1 MLLSLSAVGLHL
13 YNFSHTTH
21 PTSTTT
27 SAAATTMAFFRPA
40 MPPPHPT
47 AQPTETTTAE
57 KAVPPPATSKIA
69 SPGRS
74 TTITITV
81 RSKTTTISTEEEKQA
96 QPTSSEV
103 ASPTQSGSD
112 TSLGIKI
119 AGASSTQGLS
129 TSTTATSTTSQAS
142 ITPATTFGLGDG
154 KQLVHSGALTGTTIA
169 TDGSTFTHSATPASN
184 TVQSNN
190 SNHRLPKPVIIGIAA
205 SGCIALVSLM
215 AVIFWCSY
223 RDRHKRRKER
233 GSGSSADPGDREAGL
248 RSRMRQ
254 SSQVKRLKISHP
266 FTPIYDQPATVSVRD
281 LQNSAPWN
289 IPKSVASSSSQ
300 NVLLPTAPS
309 TSEAIS
315 PYGGYTT
322 SDNCAGN
329 NSPLTSN
336 IYQSPPALRIEQEQA
351 GVREFVREHLAPVSS
366 PQNQSRSLASSSN
379 AGQSSSAQRPQLT
392 VTGTPTVETTARE
405 SIWDDEVSIV
415 KPHIDMRMDA
425 YPSRSRVG
433 EEYGVKRPSLEQ
445 DRRGLSMLSDH
456 RHTNTWRNTALNTFS
471 VASSHPSLRVPERGD
486 WKQNDRGIRETMM
499 SDGEDIWG
507 EKGYDPRDDLPLK
520 REEIKGLRVS
530 TILANK
536 QWERARKLFSGESS

>member
-1 MLLSLSAVGLHL
+1 MLLSLSAVNLHL
-13 YNFSHTTH
+13 YNFGHTTH

-40 MPPPHPT
+40 VPPPHPT

-57 KAVPPPATSKIA
+57 KAVPPPATSKAA

-103 ASPTQSGSD
+103 ASPTKSGSD
-112 TSLGIKI
+112 TGLEKI
-119 AGASSTQGLS
+119 QMASASSTQGLS
-129 TSTTATSTTSQAS
+129 TTSTSTTSPAS
-142 ITPATTFGLGDG
+142 ITPATTFGLGGG

-169 TDGSTFTHSATPASN
+169 TDGSTFTHSATPTSTNTAQSSN
-184 TVQSNN
+184 
-190 SNHRLPKPVIIGIAA
+190 RLPKPVIIGIAA
-205 SGCIALVSLM
+205 SSCIAMLSLM

-233 GSGSSADPGDREAGL
+233 GSSVDPADREAGL

-266 FTPIYDQPATVSVRD
+266 FTPVYDRPATVSVRD

-289 IPKSVASSSSQ
+289 IPRSATSGSSQ

-315 PYGGYTT
+315 PYGGYNT
-322 SDNCAGN
+322 SDYCAGN

-336 IYQSPPALRIEQEQA
+336 IYQSPPALRIQQEQA

-379 AGQSSSAQRPQLT
+379 AGESSSAQRPQLT
-392 VTGTPTVETTARE
+392 VTGAPTVDTTTARE

-433 EEYGVKRPSLEQ
+433 EEYGGKRPSLEQ

-456 RHTNTWRNTALNTFS
+456 QHTSTWRNTALNTFS

-499 SDGEDIWG
+499 SDGGDNWG
-507 EKGYDPRDDLPLK
+507 EKGYDPRDDLPLR

-530 TILANK
+530 AILANK

>member
-1 MLLSLSAVGLHL
+1 MG
-13 YNFSHTTH
+13 
-21 PTSTTT
+21 
-27 SAAATTMAFFRPA
+27 FFRAPV
-40 MPPPHPT
+40 PPPHGPT
-47 AQPTETTTAE
+47 TQPTGTTTAE
-57 KAVPPPATSKIA
+57 KAVPPPATSKVA

-112 TSLGIKI
+112 TSSETQI
-119 AGASSTQGLS
+119 ASASSAQGL
-129 TSTTATSTTSQAS
+129 STTATSTTSQAS
-142 ITPATTFGLGDG
+142 ITPATTFGLGG
-154 KQLVHSGALTGTTIA
+154 GRQLVHSGALTGTTIA
-169 TDGSTFTHSATPASN
+169 TDGSTFTHSATPTSN
-184 TVQSNN
+184 TAPQS
-190 SNHRLPKPVIIGIAA
+190 SNRLPKPVIIGIAA

-215 AVIFWCSY
+215 VVIFWCSY

-233 GSGSSADPGDREAGL
+233 GSGSSVDPGDREVGL

-266 FTPIYDQPATVSVRD
+266 FTPVYDRPATVSVRD
-281 LQNSAPWN
+281 LQSSAPWN
-289 IPKSVASSSSQ
+289 TPKSVASGSSQ

-336 IYQSPPALRIEQEQA
+336 IYPSPPALRIQQEQV
-351 GVREFVREHLAPVSS
+351 GVRGFVREHLAPVSS

-379 AGQSSSAQRPQLT
+379 AGQSSSAQRPQPT
-392 VTGTPTVETTARE
+392 VTRTPTVETTTARE

-433 EEYGVKRPSLEQ
+433 EEYGGKRPSLEQ

-456 RHTNTWRNTALNTFS
+456 QHTSTWRNTAVNTFS

-486 WKQNDRGIRETMM
+486 WKQNDRWIRETMM
-499 SDGEDIWG
+499 SDAEDIWG

-520 REEIKGLRVS
+520 REEIKGLRLS
-530 TILANK
+530 TILANNK
-536 QWERARKLFSGESS
+536 WERARKLFSGESS